1 MLILSLVVA
10 FFGFFERKTTPDIFE
25 DLVVDSNPSDDWFS
39 ESWAETQDES
49 APTSEET
56 IIVDEP
62 TTIIDVSES
71 ISEPELPTSE
81 EELMTSEPELMTS
94 EPEVPTS
101 EPEMPTSEEELVT
114 SEPEVATSEE
124 ELPTSEPELA
134 TSEPEMPTSEEEL
147 PTSEE
152 EIPGPPTSE
161 EEPPTSEPEAP
172 TTEEE
177 IPTSDPE
184 EVVPTSEEPTEPP
197 GPPVQE
203 VPDNGDVTIGSSIK
217 VGEDASQS
225 SVLHLNGNANFHLAD
240 AAVSDVVIEIGAV
253 DAKLTIEDLPAAEW
267 SAELRSSGSNFEV
280 ELKQGNVVPFDI
292 VTIGNPKFT
301 VTAQV
306 QQVTVNSV
314 NCASMRAHVSSTMTT
329 LEIEKLTLG
338 GSLTIT
344 RAASKMLSNSVQ
356 LETRELTVGTGI
368 QGSATN
374 PRVVGTLRV
383 PDGATFTA
391 VGGADYSNADIVIT
405 TLSDR
410 TTPVL
415 VFSDFD
421 CSTLAAP
428 RSITLLP
435 VDQIQEIVL
444 ASGVN
449 LNADQWAKALNNEY
463 TCTIKTEGG
472 VNILTASRAKSD
484 PTNKKLIGII
494 AAIAVIVVVV
504 LILVIMVIVFLV
516 KRQADRHARMQEEDS
531 LAETDVDEV
540 VEFRDPE
547 KQTDKAAD
555 QEAFL
560 NVSQDINPWAVDR
573 IDPAIMFDD
582 DSDI

>member
-1 MLILSLVVA
+1 MSYFSEHKMMLILSLVVA

-39 ESWAETQDES
+39 ESWGETKDES
-49 APTSEET
+49 VPTSDET
-56 IIVDEP
+56 VTVEEP
-62 TTIIDVSES
+62 TTIIDVSE
-71 ISEPELPTSE
+71 P
-81 EELMTSEPELMTS
+81 
-94 EPEVPTS
+94 
-101 EPEMPTSEEELVT
+101 
-114 SEPEVATSEE
+114 TSEE
-124 ELPTSEPELA
+124 ELPTSEPELMTSEEELP
-134 TSEPEMPTSEEEL
+134 TSEPEVPTSEEEL
-147 PTSEE
+147 PTSEPE
-152 EIPGPPTSE
+152 LPTSE
-161 EEPPTSEPEAP
+161 EEPPTSEPELPTSEEEPPTSEPEVP

-184 EVVPTSEEPTEPP
+184 EVDPTSEEPTEPP

-203 VPDNGDVTIGSSIK
+203 VPDNSDVTIGSSIT
-217 VGEDASQS
+217 VGQDASQS
-225 SVLHLNGNANFHLAD
+225 SVLHLNGNAKFHLAD
-240 AAVSDVVIEIGAV
+240 AAVSDVVIEIGGV
-253 DAKLTIEDLPAAEW
+253 DSKLTIEDLPASEW

-306 QQVTVNSV
+306 QQVTINSV
-314 NCASMRAHVSSTMTT
+314 NCVSMQAHVSSTMTT

-344 RAASKMLSNSVQ
+344 RAASRMLANSVQ

-374 PRVVGTLRV
+374 PRVVGTLKIQ
-383 PDGATFTA
+383 DGATFTA

-410 TTPVL
+410 TSPVL

-428 RSITLLP
+428 RSINLLP
-435 VDQIQEIVL
+435 VDQVQEIVL

-449 LNADQWAKALNNEY
+449 LNADQWARALNNEY

-472 VNILTASRAKSD
+472 VNILTASRTKEEPD
-484 PTNKKLIGII
+484 NKKLIGII
-494 AAIAVIVVVV
+494 AAIAVIMVVV
-504 LILVIMVIVFLV
+504 LILVIVVIVYLV
-516 KRQADRHARMQEEDS
+516 RRRADRHARMQEEDS